1 MKTLLLS
8 ACCLMSLVT
17 SAARPINTDRLLK
30 RAQELGLD
38 AQAQADLWR
47 ACEEYDAA
55 EEKLSAMADKLLP
68 KPKAVPVPPPKKKAP
83 VDPTIEAIRKQVEK
97 TRTRFEFM
105 KRTITK
111 WGPSTNLT
119 ARAAGASFQD
129 KLNAARAYE
138 KQVKEIQ
145 KAARKDG
152 KNLAKLRKDLEKYRD
167 KAETEGFK
175 ELCQGLLDML
185 PVPNE
190 DAK

>member
-1 MKTLLLS
+1 MKSLLLS
-8 ACCLMSLVT
+8 ACCLATLIL
-17 SAARPINTDRLLK
+17 SASKTDRLLK

-38 AQAQADLWR
+38 GQQQADLWR

-55 EEKLSAMADKLLP
+55 AEKLDALADKLLP
-68 KPKAVPVPPPKKKAP
+68 QPKADPKTKTKKAP

-145 KAARKDG
+145 KAAKKDG
-152 KNLAKLRKDLEKYRD
+152 KNLGKLRDDLEKYRA
-167 KAETEGFK
+167 KAATDGFRD
-175 ELCQGLLDML
+175 LCQGLLDML
-185 PVPNE
+185 PVPN
-190 DAK
+190 DSK

>member
-1 MKTLLLS
+1 MKSLLLS
-8 ACCLMSLVT
+8 ACCLATLIL
-17 SAARPINTDRLLK
+17 SASKTDRLLE

-38 AQAQADLWR
+38 GQQQADLWR

-55 EEKLSAMADKLLP
+55 AEKLDALADKLLP
-68 KPKAVPVPPPKKKAP
+68 QPKADPKTKTKKAP

-129 KLNAARAYE
+129 KLPAARAYE
-138 KQVKEIQ
+138 KQFKEIQ

-152 KNLAKLRKDLEKYRD
+152 KNLGKLRKDIEKYRD
-167 KAETEGFK
+167 KAETDGFR
-175 ELCQGLLDML
+175 ELCQRLLDLL
-185 PVPNE
+185 PVPN
-190 DAK
+190 